1 MDQIDALRCIQQ
13 ELDRV
18 AALDSDKLVADSGHG
33 DDREWWVLGRTA
45 KCLAAAG
52 ERFPP
57 LAQKLPP
64 PGPDFRVWWEQS
76 VPAFHLEVTEV
87 LAPNRKRTKEYRQ
100 RRKSSPDAGF
110 SVIGEASLSQSE
122 AGRIVAERIGSKLA
136 KVYPRETVLLLYH
149 NMWRFDFTEPGQWPH
164 DLMATARGNGPLA
177 LTLDR
182 VKESPI
188 ARILVL
194 NSGGDGLMSLFPT
207 IQDVWS
213 TVVSRGASRDPGEH
227 DDEGR

>member
-1 MDQIDALRCIQQ
+1 MDQIDDLRFIQH

-45 KCLAAAG
+45 TCLTAAG

-64 PGPDFRVWWEQS
+64 PGPDFRVWWERD
-76 VPAFHLEVTEV
+76 VPAFHLEVTEA
-87 LAPNRKRTKEYRQ
+87 LPPNRKRTREYRQ
-100 RRKSSPDAGF
+100 RRKSPPNSGF
-110 SVIGEASLSQSE
+110 SAIGEASLSQGE
-122 AGRIVAERIGSKLA
+122 AGHIVAERISSKLA
-136 KVYPRETVLLLYH
+136 KAYPRQTVLLLYH
-149 NMWRFDFTEPGQWPH
+149 NMWSFDFTGPWQWPE

-194 NSGGDGLMSLFPT
+194 NSGGEGLVSIFPT
-207 IQDVWS
+207 PRILW
-213 TVVSRGASRDPGEH
+213 GAR
-227 DDEGR
+227 R